1 MQSRNLCASCISS
14 DIDDCYP
21 NPCENNGTCID
32 GVNKYTCACVPGFE
46 GKNCTISKFL
56 NKSFKQTFLYLPFEI
71 AKIKAREMPSHKNRE
86 IKYQGILSDIDI
98 PANVKTMGLVTME

>member
-1 MQSRNLCASCISS
+1 MKNKIKLRTLS
-14 DIDDCYP
+14 D
-21 NPCENNGTCID
+21 NRE
-32 GVNKYTCACVPGFE
+32 
-46 GKNCTISKFL
+46 
-56 NKSFKQTFLYLPFEI
+56 TFFFILYLPFEI

>member
-1 MQSRNLCASCISS
+1 MHFACFILLSRYFNNSRRLKNKIKLRTLS
-14 DIDDCYP
+14 D
-21 NPCENNGTCID
+21 NRE
-32 GVNKYTCACVPGFE
+32 
-46 GKNCTISKFL
+46 
-56 NKSFKQTFLYLPFEI
+56 TFFFILYLPFEI